1 MKDTK
6 GFTLIE
12 LMIVVA
18 IVAILAA
25 VAVPS
30 YRSYVLRSHR
40 TVAINALL
48 DLGSR
53 QARYYTTNNT
63 YTTDLTLLG
72 YPAGTVS
79 LPSST
84 NAYYTITVGPT
95 PTFTILT
102 TFTVTATRAGTQ
114 VNDTCG
120 NYTYTDLGIK
130 DVSSGSVNS
139 CWQQ

>member
-1 MKDTK
+1 MKYTK

-53 QARYYTTNNT
+53 QARYYTTNNA
-63 YTTDLTLLG
+63 YTTSLTALG
-72 YPAGTVS
+72 YATDPML

-84 NAYYTITVGPT
+84 DTYYSLAVTSITT
-95 PTFTILT
+95 SSFLL
-102 TFTVTATRAGTQ
+102 TATRSGTQ

-130 DVSSGSVNS
+130 GVSIGSVNS